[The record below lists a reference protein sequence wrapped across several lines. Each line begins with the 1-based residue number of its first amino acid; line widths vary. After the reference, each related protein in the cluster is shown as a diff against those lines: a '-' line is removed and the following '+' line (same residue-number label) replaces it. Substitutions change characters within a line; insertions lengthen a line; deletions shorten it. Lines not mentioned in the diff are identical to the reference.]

1 MSQGKGRNHNK
12 HETKDFMPAAPN
24 HVFQPY
30 ISYIDIKI
38 IECCVG
44 LTQLSKNASE
54 KRIPPILKFWEPT
67 FIQQENFL
75 LGHTPGNQNL
85 HPSPP
90 GAKYHPHLWT
100 SSLHTCGEQP

>member
-1 MSQGKGRNHNK
+1 
-12 HETKDFMPAAPN
+12 MPAAPN

-90 GAKYHPHLWT
+90 GAKSHPHLWT
-100 SSLHTCGEQP
+100 YQA